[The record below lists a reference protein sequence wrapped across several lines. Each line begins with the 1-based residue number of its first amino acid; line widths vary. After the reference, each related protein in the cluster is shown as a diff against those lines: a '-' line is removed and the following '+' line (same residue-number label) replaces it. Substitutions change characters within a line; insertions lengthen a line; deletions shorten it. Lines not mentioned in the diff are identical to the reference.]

1 MSVEWLSAASS
12 LLTVLIVGATALA
25 ALAQL
30 RHLRAGN
37 QITALLTIGD
47 KFLEP
52 RFVEARRVATAGLAK
67 TLEDP
72 TFRQYVVARSLRA
85 PLPEISSDQLAVLT
99 SANVYGNLFEEVGV
113 LVKNGIVDE
122 ALFLDEYVTQVI
134 GAWSTM
140 ESFVALIRDG
150 SGDVGLW
157 DNFEYLTVRARAFLE
172 AHPTT
177 YPKGVPRIPLKNP
190 WALK

>member
-1 MSVEWLSAASS
+1 M
-12 LLTVLIVGATALA
+12 LTVLIVGATALA

-52 RFVEARRVATAGLAK
+52 RFVDARRVATADLAR

-72 TFRQYVVARSLRA
+72 TFRRYVIARSLRE

-99 SANVYGNLFEEVGV
+99 SANVYGNLFEEVGSARQ
-113 LVKNGIVDE
+113 E
-122 ALFLDEYVTQVI
+122 RHRR
-134 GAWSTM
+134 
-140 ESFVALIRDG
+140 RD
-150 SGDVGLW
+150 V
-157 DNFEYLTVRARAFLE
+157 
-172 AHPTT
+172 
-177 YPKGVPRIPLKNP
+177 VP
-190 WALK
+190 